1 MAQLKR
7 EGETVTLITD
17 MESLNTY
24 FECCRNWKDEVD
36 PYGWACLH
44 CPFQK
49 LCKSEE

>member
-24 FECCRNWKDEVD
+24 FECCRNW
-36 PYGWACLH
+36 
-44 CPFQK
+44 
-49 LCKSEE
+49 